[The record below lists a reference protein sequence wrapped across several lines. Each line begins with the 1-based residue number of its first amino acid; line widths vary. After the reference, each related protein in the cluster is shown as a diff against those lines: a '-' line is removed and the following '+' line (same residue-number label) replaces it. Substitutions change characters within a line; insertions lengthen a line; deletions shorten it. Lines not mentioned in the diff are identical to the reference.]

1 LTPDFSALAYETYFG
16 GDNADYARAA
26 TTDTAGNLFG
36 AGDTSSTNFPV
47 RHPFQ
52 ATKVGYTN
60 AFVSKFTL
68 PGNSISVYPAFL
80 NFNPYGLKMSSS
92 PLLVTVANISKS
104 DLSISSIVATG
115 DFSQVNN
122 CGSKVLA
129 GRQCT
134 VSVVFKPSKMGARSG
149 NLIFKDSAGTQK
161 VVLNGT
167 GVDGPLVSFSPN
179 YQILNQPVG
188 YTSPPLTVVVSN
200 TGNKVLSISQISL
213 QNGPT
218 WNFYGNTNCLNPVKP
233 NGHCSLQVDYTP
245 GFGCFNQDTS
255 DLQFT
260 DNANGSPQY
269 FGLVGQCGPSTLDF
283 SSYGLRFDPVAVGHK
298 SAMRSVAVINGFSS
312 PLTISSIAASANFIQ
327 TNNCPTTLNTGAYC
341 YLKIASTPTQVGIIQ
356 GTVTVTDSSNNIY
369 ALPLLST
376 GTK

>member
-1 LTPDFSALAYETYFG
+1 
-16 GDNADYARAA
+16 
-26 TTDTAGNLFG
+26 
-36 AGDTSSTNFPV
+36 
-47 RHPFQ
+47 
-52 ATKVGYTN
+52 
-60 AFVSKFTL
+60 
-68 PGNSISVYPAFL
+68 
-80 NFNPYGLKMSSS
+80 
-92 PLLVTVANISKS
+92 
-104 DLSISSIVATG
+104 
-115 DFSQVNN
+115 
-122 CGSKVLA
+122 
-129 GRQCT
+129 
-134 VSVVFKPSKMGARSG
+134 
-149 NLIFKDSAGTQK
+149 
-161 VVLNGT
+161 
-167 GVDGPLVSFSPN
+167 
-179 YQILNQPVG
+179 VG
-188 YTSPPLTVVVSN
+188 YTSTPLTVVVSS

-283 SSYGLRFDPVAVGHK
+283 SSYGVRFDPVAVGHK
-298 SAMRSVAVINGFSS
+298 SVMRSVAVINGLSS

-327 TNNCPTTLNTGAYC
+327 TNNCPTTLNARAYC
-341 YLKIASTPTQVGIIQ
+341 YLKIASTPTRVGIIQ

-369 ALPLLST
+369 TLPLLST